1 MKYALVICSLALAGC
16 GGASIGLNPPA
27 EALMKA
33 PEPAADLP
41 KGADMKAMYESYIKL
56 RRQYGRV
63 SDRTRGLQAYA
74 KLVSK
79 K

>member
-1 MKYALVICSLALAGC
+1 MKYAIVFFSLALAGC
-16 GGASIGLNPPA
+16 GGASIGLNPPSA
-27 EALMKA
+27 DLMKA
-33 PEPAADLP
+33 PEPAANLP
-41 KGADMKAMYESYIKL
+41 KGADMRAMYDTYIKL

-63 SDRTRGLQAYA
+63 SDKTRGLQAYA